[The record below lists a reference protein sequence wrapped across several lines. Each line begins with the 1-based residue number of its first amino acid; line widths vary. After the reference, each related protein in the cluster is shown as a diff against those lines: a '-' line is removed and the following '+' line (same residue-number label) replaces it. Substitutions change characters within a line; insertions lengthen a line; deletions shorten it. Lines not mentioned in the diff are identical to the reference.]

1 MNFKG
6 DKYIEVSCQ
15 DLKHGES
22 IFRNVCRNISHISS
36 NGVIRT
42 EFFNMSHGF
51 EFYSTNYVC
60 VKNDTFYFTM
70 TDRYFDKNNLVSMDR
85 FLRKLKIK
93 KILNNENGMC

>member
-36 NGVIRT
+36 NGVI
-42 EFFNMSHGF
+42 
-51 EFYSTNYVC
+51 
-60 VKNDTFYFTM
+60 
-70 TDRYFDKNNLVSMDR
+70 
-85 FLRKLKIK
+85 
-93 KILNNENGMC
+93 